1 MNENDAPETL
11 PSSMEQAAPLGETP
25 PAEPLTKSV
34 ANRLRDMIAQDVLP
48 AGERVRER
56 ALAET
61 LEVSRTPLREALKV
75 LATEGLVELF
85 PHRGAV
91 VANPDPAKVQDLLQL
106 LGVLEAFGGELACAR
121 ASEQDLA
128 EVQALHYEMLAAYAR
143 KDRLAYFKANQQIH
157 KAIVSISGNASLIET
172 HERINAQLYR
182 VRYRSNAHNTKW
194 DVAIQEHEDILSAL
208 RKRDGAA
215 LAGILRSHLG
225 STWANVSEGFGRDAK
240 AASKKVAPVAKNT

>member
-11 PSSMEQAAPLGETP
+11 PPSIEQDAPLDEAA

-61 LEVSRTPLREALKV
+61 LQVSRTPLREALKV

-91 VANPDPAKVQDLLQL
+91 VANPAPAEVQDLLQL

-172 HERINAQLYR
+172 HARINAQLYR

-194 DVAIQEHEDILSAL
+194 DVAIQEHEDILNAL
-208 RKRDGAA
+208 RNRDGKA
-215 LAGILRSHLG
+215 LAAILRSHLG
-225 STWANVSEGFGRDAK
+225 STWANVSEGLKRTGK
-240 AASKKVAPVAKNT
+240 AASKKAAPIAGDS

>member
-1 MNENDAPETL
+1 MSETEAPDALPPSTAPAASLSET
-11 PSSMEQAAPLGETP
+11 T

-61 LEVSRTPLREALKV
+61 LQVSRTPLREALKV
-75 LATEGLVELF
+75 LAAEGLVELY
-85 PHRGAV
+85 PNRGAV
-91 VANPDPAKVQDLLQL
+91 VANPDPAEVQDLLQL

-121 ASEQDLA
+121 ASERDIA

-172 HERINAQLYR
+172 HARINAQLYR

-194 DVAIQEHEDILSAL
+194 DVAIREHEDILAAL
-208 RKRDGAA
+208 RDRDGAA
-215 LAGILRSHLG
+215 LARILRSHLG
-225 STWANVSEGFGRDAK
+225 STWANVSEGLKQASAPAADNTAPPDDA
-240 AASKKVAPVAKNT
+240 S